1 MLHLRVFCERLPYI
15 DTSSSL
21 SDGLYVRRL
30 TLRPSFT
37 TVGFP
42 SPLNF
47 DPTLVRGQTSTVEP
61 LLPSSTIVRSLTNS
75 RYNSGCSVCIGI
87 SRFGFTWAI
96 VSLSSVG
103 IMWPE
108 L

>member
-21 SDGLYVRRL
+21 SDGLYVRRF
-30 TLRPSFT
+30 TLRPSFK

-47 DPTLVRGQTSTVEP
+47 DPPLIRGQTSTVEP
-61 LLPSSTIVRSLTNS
+61 LLPGSAIVRSGTNN
-75 RYNSGCSVCIGI
+75 RYNSGCSVCIGLI
-87 SRFGFTWAI
+87 RFGFTRA
-96 VSLSSVG
+96 SVA
-103 IMWPE
+103 
-108 L
+108 